1 MSNPKNRDN
10 KGLFG
15 GGLFDLNGD
24 GRTDAAEMTMMFMMF
39 EEIQKETERE
49 KQAKTS
55 KTYDL
60 DEFLN
65 KNTTD
70 LDDLDIE
77 GI

>member
-1 MSNPKNRDN
+1 MNNPKNNGN
-10 KGLFG
+10 KGIFS

-24 GRTDAAEMTMMFMMF
+24 GKTDAAEMAMMFMMF
-39 EEIQKETERE
+39 DEIQKETERE
-49 KQAKTS
+49 KQVKAS
-55 KTYDL
+55 RTYDL
-60 DEFLN
+60 DEFLS